1 VKFLATAFF
10 LLALPTFAQ
19 DSSEYR
25 ACIEKAKTQTEMNTC
40 ACEEAA
46 RADAKL
52 NEAYRMLLERAA
64 GDSELLTKLKAA
76 ENAWVAY
83 RDAYMDAMYPAKDK
97 QAEYGSVYPM
107 ESDLLRSKL
116 TERQVQALADLFEP
130 LQGGTPRCVL
140 STASDGQ
147 TLTVKGKV
155 RNGAHDMAFE
165 IPGCDATILL
175 TFAGDKD
182 NDVSGTELRKDDQL
196 RRFQKYTSSVYKSAG
211 KNICM
216 ACAKYADVQAEL
228 TGKLQIATMP
238 PGATRDMFGFIRDQS
253 GKIIGQ
259 FGWGHPTPFAGYR
272 LVIQSVA
279 DVKARKQPLKPAPTD
294 R

>member
-1 VKFLATAFF
+1 MKFLAAAFS
-10 LLALPTFAQ
+10 LSALPTFAQ
-19 DSSEYR
+19 DSSQYR
-25 ACIEKAKTQTEMNTC
+25 ACIGKAKTQTELNAC
-40 ACEEAA
+40 ASEEAA

-52 NEAYRMLLERAA
+52 NEAYRKLLER
-64 GDSELLTKLKAA
+64 GVRDSEPLTKLKVA

-97 QAEYGSVYPM
+97 QAEYGSLYPM
-107 ESDLLRSKL
+107 ESDLLRAKL
-116 TERQVQALADLFEP
+116 TERQVQAVAELFEP
-130 LQGGTPRCVL
+130 LQSGTPGCVL

-165 IPGCDATILL
+165 IPGCDATVLL
-175 TFAGDKD
+175 TFAGYKD
-182 NDVSGTELRKDDQL
+182 SDVSGSELHKDAEL

-216 ACAKYADVQAEL
+216 DCAKYADVEAEL

-238 PGATRDMFGFIRDQS
+238 PGATKDQSGLIRDQS

-259 FGWGHPTPFAGYR
+259 FGWGHPAPFAGYR
-272 LVIQSVA
+272 LVIESVFS
-279 DVKARKQPLKPAPTD
+279 VKARKNPPPK
-294 R
+294 